1 MRRKTARACQKKAE
15 QGWEGI
21 RDDPYLLLADE
32 DVDTVPPAH
41 VGGLGEQV
49 VAAPAGD
56 GDDGHG
62 LEDKVLLPA
71 DAGKHMD
78 HLVLDLIVAGLAV
91 LGDIAVL
98 FFGENGER
106 DWEGSVAAVDGVG
119 VPWGDVVE

>member
-1 MRRKTARACQKKAE
+1 
-15 QGWEGI
+15 
-21 RDDPYLLLADE
+21 
-32 DVDTVPPAH
+32 
-41 VGGLGEQV
+41 
-49 VAAPAGD
+49 
-56 GDDGHG
+56 
-62 LEDKVLLPA
+62 
-71 DAGKHMD
+71 MD